1 MTLAQSEHPPSL
13 SESAGYRYLA
23 FGALYVA
30 QGLQMGLLTVT
41 LPAWLVQQG
50 RGAVEI
56 GGLIAFAT
64 LPWSLRL
71 LWAVGLDRY
80 GYLPMGRRRPW
91 IILAQFGLCTTF
103 VFLALVPDPAANLK
117 LLSLMGF
124 ILSFFSSLQDVAT
137 DGLAVDVL
145 PAEQRGRA
153 NGVMHGGG
161 LAGFSL
167 ATAGGAA
174 LLNHYGLSV
183 VALTGAGLVGL
194 ILLFP
199 LLLRERPGERL
210 LPWTHGETS
219 VAARQLQV
227 ERWWTMMSGVLRA
240 VMLPASLAI
249 LGLAFLIRM
258 PDGILR
264 VINPV
269 LVVQHLGWA
278 SAEYSQLMAVFGV
291 ASAVSGL
298 IIGATVI
305 DRLGALR
312 TIVIAT
318 LLEAVAGAL
327 FSLLSSWWTIRPVV
341 IGFFMVRAV
350 LSGAGTVA
358 FLALCMTLC
367 WKRVAAT
374 QFALYMAVLS
384 PTGLGI
390 AAGAGIAGWVSGLLD
405 YPQIFLAR
413 AAVEVGLLALLLFV
427 NLETHEERIAA
438 LDPAHVAEA

>member
-1 MTLAQSEHPPSL
+1 MTLAQSGHPPSL
-13 SESAGYRYLA
+13 SESAGSRHLA

-30 QGLQMGLLTVT
+30 QGLPLGLLIVT
-41 LPAWLVQQG
+41 FPAWLAQQG

-56 GGLIAFAT
+56 GGVIAFAT
-64 LPWSLRL
+64 LPWSIRP
-71 LWAVGLDRY
+71 LWALVLDRY
-80 GYLPMGRRRPW
+80 SYLPMGRRRPW
-91 IILAQFGLCTTF
+91 IILAQFGLCITF
-103 VFLALVPDPAANLK
+103 VSLALVPDPAANLK

-124 ILSFFSSLQDVAT
+124 TLSFFSSVQDVAT
-137 DGLAVDVL
+137 DGLAVEVL
-145 PAEQRGRA
+145 PAAQRGRA
-153 NGVMHGGG
+153 NVVMYGGV
-161 LAGFSL
+161 LTGFSL
-167 ATAGGAA
+167 ASAGGAA
-174 LLNHYGLSV
+174 LLHQYGLSV

-227 ERWWTMMSGVLRA
+227 ERWWPMMSRVLRA
-240 VMLPASLAI
+240 VVLPASLAV
-249 LGLAFLIRM
+249 LGLAFLSRL
-258 PDGILR
+258 PDGIVR

-278 SAEYSQLMAVFGV
+278 SAEYSQLMAVVGV
-291 ASAVSGL
+291 VSAVSGL

-318 LLEAVAGAL
+318 LLEAVVGAM
-327 FSLLSSWWTIRPVV
+327 FGLLSSLWTIRPVL

-358 FLALCMTLC
+358 FFALCMTLC

-374 QFALYMAVLS
+374 QFALYMAVLNS
-384 PTGLGI
+384 LGI
-390 AAGAGIAGWVSGLLD
+390 AAGAGVAGWVSRLLD

-413 AAVEVGLLALLLFV
+413 AAVDVVLLALLLFV
-427 NLETHEERIAA
+427 NLENHEERIAA
-438 LDPAHVAEA
+438 LDAAHVVEA

>member
-1 MTLAQSEHPPSL
+1 MTLEQGGHPPSL

-30 QGLQMGLLTVT
+30 QGLPAGLLTVT
-41 LPAWLVQQG
+41 FPAWLVQQG

-64 LPWSLRL
+64 LPWSIRL
-71 LWAVGLDRY
+71 LWALALDRY

-91 IILAQFGLCTTF
+91 IILAQFGLCITF
-103 VFLALVPDPAANLK
+103 VILALVPDPAANLK

-124 ILSFFSSLQDVAT
+124 TLSFFSSLQDVAT

-145 PAEQRGRA
+145 PAAQRGRA
-153 NGVMHGGG
+153 NGVMYGGG

-167 ATAGGAA
+167 ASAGGSA
-174 LLNHYGLSV
+174 LLNQYGLSV

-210 LPWTHGETS
+210 LPWTHGEAS
-219 VAARQLQV
+219 VATRQLRV

-240 VMLPASLAI
+240 VVLPASLAV
-249 LGLAFLIRM
+249 LGLAFLSRL
-258 PDGILR
+258 PDGIMR
-264 VINPV
+264 VIYPV

-278 SAEYSQLMAVFGV
+278 NAEYSQLIAVFGV
-291 ASAVSGL
+291 VSAVSGL

-318 LLEAVAGAL
+318 LLEVVVEAMFG
-327 FSLLSSWWTIRPVV
+327 LLSSWWTIRPVL
-341 IGFFMVRAV
+341 IGFVMVRAV

-358 FLALCMTLC
+358 FFALCMTLC

-374 QFALYMAVLS
+374 QFALYMAVLNS
-384 PTGLGI
+384 LSI

-413 AAVEVGLLALLLFV
+413 AGVEVVLLALLLFV
-427 NLETHEERIAA
+427 NLENHEERITA
-438 LDPAHVAEA
+438 LDAAQVAEA